1 MRREHKHIMTHAM
14 YRVGVDLGGSKILA
28 VVCDADG
35 RVLGEAKK
43 KTKPER
49 GYPAVVDRVAGVIR
63 DAIADAQVA
72 DDALVA
78 TWGVGVPGPV
88 GGDGRTVMGATNLGW
103 PVVAM
108 ADDLEALFPGRRFV
122 LGNDVNVGALGEVHY
137 GCAQGE
143 PAVFALFVGTGLGGA
158 LVLDGQVVTGRRG
171 LAGEIGHLPAPFG
184 ARLCTCGQHGCLET
198 VASKVGIRQAL
209 AESRAQGVR
218 CLIPESDKM
227 LRAGTLRT
235 AYDDGCRATRRAVK
249 HMGRALAWAVVA
261 VTAVAEPSCCVIGGG
276 VGEKFGPE
284 LLAGLRKAL
293 ARYPY
298 FGTAADF
305 DIRLA
310 SLGDHAV
317 AIGAI
322 RLAEDAR

>member
-1 MRREHKHIMTHAM
+1 MMAMMPQHIH
-14 YRVGVDLGGSKILA
+14 RVGVDLGGSKILA
-28 VVCDADG
+28 VVCDAGG
-35 RVLGEAKK
+35 RVLAEAKK
-43 KTKPER
+43 KTRPER
-49 GYPAVVDRVAGVIR
+49 GYPAVIERVAGVIR
-63 DAIADAQVA
+63 EAIASAGINEST
-72 DDALVA
+72 LVPI
-78 TWGVGVPGPV
+78 WGVGVPGPV
-88 GGDGRTVMGATNLGW
+88 GADGRTVMGATNLGW

-108 ADDLEALFPGRRFV
+108 ADDLEAHFPGRRFV
-122 LGNDVNVGALGEVHY
+122 LGNDVNVGALGEVRD
-137 GCAQGE
+137 GCARGE

-158 LVLDGQVVTGRRG
+158 LVLDGHVVTGRRG

-209 AESRAQGVR
+209 AEARAKGVR

-227 LRAGTLRT
+227 LRAGALRE
-235 AYDDGCRATRRAVK
+235 AYDKGCRATRQAVK
-249 HMGRALAWAVVA
+249 HMSRALAWAVVA

-276 VGEKFGPE
+276 VGEKFGSE
-284 LLAGLRKAL
+284 LLVGIRQAL

-298 FGTAADF
+298 FGGAAEF

-317 AIGAI
+317 AIGAT
-322 RLAEDAR
+322 RLAEDAA